1 MNWRSLGKWL
11 LRQQK
16 KDVEPVG
23 PIEVKLYKHDIH
35 ISSNTVSVYL
45 NIYNNTNISIT
56 LDSLFDSLNIPDNGS
71 TSCSGYV
78 QGVNPTAAYA
88 ISRGTSTS
96 NYLIV
101 RSITGSSIIPK
112 ANLTLTDSVSEIT
125 LSN

>member
-35 ISSNTVSVYL
+35 ISSTTTSVYL
-45 NIYNNTNISIT
+45 NIYNNTNIPIT
-56 LDSLFDSLNIPDNGS
+56 VDSLFDSLNIPDYGS
-71 TSCSGYV
+71 TSCTGYV
-78 QGVNPTAAYA
+78 QAVNPTNAYA
-88 ISRGTSTS
+88 ISRGTSTNS
-96 NYLIV
+96 YLIV
-101 RSITGSSIIPK
+101 RTITGSSTIPK
-112 ANLTLTDSVSEIT
+112 DNLTLTDTVSEIT